1 MRAPEIGRC
10 ATRTFDTTDDDTAA
24 AGGNPGVVVVSTRT
38 LVEWLEVVAES
49 AIRDTFE
56 DGEASVGAAVC
67 VRHLAPSPV
76 GRPVAVTATV
86 TAARKKMIDFDVEV
100 RDGGKVL
107 MTGTH
112 TRAVIDLDAFL
123 VGLEEPAAP

>member
-1 MRAPEIGRC
+1 MRAPEIGRT
-10 ATRTFDTTDDDTAA
+10 ATQTFDTSYEDTAE

-49 AIRDTFE
+49 AMHDTFE
-56 DGEASVGAAVC
+56 DGEVSVGAAVC
-67 VRHLAPSPV
+67 VRHLAPSMAGQPV
-76 GRPVAVTATV
+76 TITATL
-86 TAARKKMIDFDVEV
+86 TAARNKMVDFDVEV
-100 RDGGKVL
+100 RDGARVL

-123 VGLEEPAAP
+123 ASLNEPGAP

>member
-1 MRAPEIGRC
+1 MRAPEIGKS
-10 ATRTFDTTDDDTAA
+10 ATRTYDTTDDDTAE

-56 DGEASVGAAVC
+56 DGETSVGAAVC

-76 GRPVAVTATV
+76 GRPVAITATV
-86 TAARKKMIDFDVEV
+86 TAARKNMVDFNVEV
-100 RDGGKVL
+100 RDGERLL
-107 MTGTH
+107 MNGTH
-112 TRAVIDLDAFL
+112 TRAVIDLEAFL
-123 VGLEEPAAP
+123 VSLEEPDAP

>member
-1 MRAPEIGRC
+1 MRAPEIGKS
-10 ATRTFDTTDDDTAA
+10 ATQIFDTSYDDTAE
-24 AGGNPGVVVVSTRT
+24 AGGNQGVVVVSTRA

-49 AIRDTFE
+49 LIRHTFE

-76 GRPVAVTATV
+76 GRPVAITATV
-86 TAARKKMIDFDVEV
+86 TGARKNRVDFDIEV
-100 RDGGKVL
+100 RDGERVL

-123 VGLEEPAAP
+123 VQFRDRGAS

>member
-1 MRAPEIGRC
+1 MRAPDIGKS
-10 ATRTFDTTDDDTAA
+10 ATQIFDTSYDDTAE
-24 AGGNPGVVVVSTRT
+24 AGGNPGVVVVSTRA

-49 AIRDTFE
+49 LIRHTFE

-67 VRHLAPSPV
+67 VRHLAPSLV
-76 GRPVAVTATV
+76 GRPVAITATV
-86 TAARKKMIDFDVEV
+86 TGARKNRVDFDIEV
-100 RDGGKVL
+100 RDGERVL

-123 VGLEEPAAP
+123 VQFKDQDSS